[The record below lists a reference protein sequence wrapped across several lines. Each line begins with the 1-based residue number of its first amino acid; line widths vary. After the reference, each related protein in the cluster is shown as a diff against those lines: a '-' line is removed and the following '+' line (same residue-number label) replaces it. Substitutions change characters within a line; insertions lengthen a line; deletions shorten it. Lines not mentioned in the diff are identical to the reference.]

1 MTTNYDKIKNQRK
14 KEMAET
20 SAKFW
25 ITAMLYGEKSLQANE
40 IFKYFYEWLGAD
52 ADE

>member
-1 MTTNYDKIKNQRK
+1 MTIKYDKIKNQSK
-14 KEMAET
+14 EEMAET
-20 SAKFW
+20 FTNLW
-25 ITAMLYGEKSLQANE
+25 IAAMLYGENSLQANE